1 MRKLSIYWKG
11 SDIMRGQQI
20 NRASYIGLVVLSLA
34 ALLTVLPSALR
45 VVLSGQMPILEPDEG
60 TGAHIFQLS
69 IVALVPMGFLF
80 LATAEDW
87 TQPWRTLRR
96 LAFPGAAVVLACGI
110 LYYFEVYL
118 DLPVADR

>member
-1 MRKLSIYWKG
+1 MRKLSVYWKG
-11 SDIMRGQQI
+11 SDVMRGQQI
-20 NRASYIGLVVLSLA
+20 NLASNIGLVVLSLA

-45 VVLSGQMPILEPDEG
+45 AVLTGQMPTLEPDEG

-80 LATAEDW
+80 LATADW
-87 TQPWRTLRR
+87 TQPWRMVRR